1 MNIQETVIEQ
11 MCEQLEIDPN
21 NHDQQFSVEELKDII
36 RWTRNKMLMAHF
48 QILLENYLNHTD
60 KNTALNQLSIF
71 ADIASESKDDS
82 KAIKYL
88 NDFQKIAKQIAEIEV
103 KFLETS
109 LGLKT

>member
-36 RWTRNKMLMAHF
+36 RCTTNKMLMAHF
-48 QILLENYLNHTD
+48 QILLEKYLDHTD
-60 KNTALNQLSIF
+60 KNTALNQLSAF
-71 ADIASESKDDS
+71 AEIVSESKHDPQARKS
-82 KAIKYL
+82 L
-88 NDFQKIAKQIAEIEV
+88 NDFQEIAKQIAKIEV

-109 LGLKT
+109 LGLET